1 MCTPPPDAAIGAS
14 IGSGFRLFTNL
25 VISGGGVH
33 TISEISEIYNAL
45 IDGGH
50 YRRVGVEVQ
59 HEIRWRGLRLS
70 Y

>member
-1 MCTPPPDAAIGAS
+1 MS
-14 IGSGFRLFTNL
+14 
-25 VISGGGVH
+25 VISGEELFN